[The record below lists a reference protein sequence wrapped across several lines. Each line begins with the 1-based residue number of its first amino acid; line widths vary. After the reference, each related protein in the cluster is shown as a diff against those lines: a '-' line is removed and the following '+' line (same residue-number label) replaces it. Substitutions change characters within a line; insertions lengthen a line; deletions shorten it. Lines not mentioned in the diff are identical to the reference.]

1 MAGYCNQNG
10 TLGPPN
16 VSSSIHPEAKVVNHN
31 VVSLELEKFAG
42 TSSPYHGCILPS
54 LLTIPE
60 LWVYWGESVVISP
73 GLARFLRYEGLDSG
87 PSPGPCSG
95 PMSDHIK
102 SSTGSIATKPL
113 PEWHSEDFHCCLRTT
128 RRADVIE
135 FKGIS
140 KTEKAAEVVNN
151 LSFEGEK
158 GLAVMISGGR

>member
-1 MAGYCNQNG
+1 MFPHQFI
-10 TLGPPN
+10 L
-16 VSSSIHPEAKVVNHN
+16 PEAKVVNHN
-31 VVSLELEKFAG
+31 IVSLEKEKFAG
-42 TSSPYHGCILPS
+42 TSSPYHGCIRPS

-73 GLARFLRYEGLDSG
+73 GLARSRRYEGLD
-87 PSPGPCSG
+87 SG

-113 PEWHSEDFHCCLRTT
+113 PEWHSEDFHWCLRTT

-151 LSFEGEK
+151 LSFEGRR
-158 GLAVMISGGR
+158 GPQS